1 MDTKK
6 VATVRKELKTR
17 PVTHYHVRVGG
28 HPLRTFADEALAQH
42 FAIDHKAF
50 LVRQGCDVESKE
62 FHVEVEEETKEQ
74 QYSET
79 VEA

>member
-1 MDTKK
+1 MSASRWSCGLHETMRRPHDP
-6 VATVRKELKTR
+6 TVVVCQGYVRGEIELS
-17 PVTHYHVRVGG
+17 
-28 HPLRTFADEALAQH
+28 QH